1 MIGDTPGVVSLP
13 FSGAFGLVQLQQ
25 YETQEQE
32 EQYATTIKPDT
43 KMVSYQ
49 NPPHSDKDITAVPLV
64 TTNLPSRSLLKI

>member
-1 MIGDTPGVVSLP
+1 MIGDIPGVVSLP

-43 KMVSYQ
+43 KYQ
-49 NPPHSDKDITAVPLV
+49 NPPKSDDDITAVPLV